1 MLMVN
6 RKIIHYYFSIMFFRV
21 IIVALLSWTASAVVD
36 LDDPIESARSYVSSL
51 SEYEYEWKHE
61 CRYSDT
67 ESCNLSSFPK
77 DETSM
82 VFPGGETRC
91 IFSNTP
97 DFAFQVSVDYECQA
111 VLYIC
116 LLCFADF
123 VNHFFF
129 YLGGAWRERQAF
141 ILLSRRWRLLG

>member
-1 MLMVN
+1 M
-6 RKIIHYYFSIMFFRV
+6 IFRV
-21 IIVALLSWTASAVVD
+21 IIVALLSWTVSAVVD

-61 CRYSDT
+61 CHYSDT
-67 ESCNLSSFPK
+67 ESCNLASFPK

-97 DFAFQVSVDYECQA
+97 NFAFQVSLVYECQA
-111 VLYIC
+111 VLYIFHGV
-116 LLCFADF
+116 LM
-123 VNHFFF
+123 
-129 YLGGAWRERQAF
+129 
-141 ILLSRRWRLLG
+141 IL